1 MEQSAA
7 KSVDDIFL
15 APGELVVRSGGRI
28 KTLLG
33 SCVAV
38 CLYDRFRHTGG
49 MCHFILPDASH
60 ATPGAMPDFSFGDK
74 AIRELLRQFKNNG
87 SRPEHLDAK
96 LLGGGHVI
104 GNIDAEIGKR
114 NGLLAQA
121 LLAQYRIKV
130 TGESL
135 GGHLGR
141 RVLMDTSTGEV
152 WTRFIDEQTQMKSL
166 ILIGASTG
174 GTQALATILQKLSS
188 PMPPILITQHM
199 PAAFVDPFAQSL
211 QRLTNLIV
219 KTAVDNERIVE
230 NHVYLA
236 PGGKHLKIQE
246 RAGEIFASHSD
257 EPPRHSCKPAV
268 DVMFESARDL
278 RSRHLVAVVLTGMGS
293 DGALGLSLLR
303 KAGAQ
308 TMTQDEQSC
317 IVFGMPKAV
326 IDLGA
331 AQEILPLS
339 EIAQALVEKCS

>member
-1 MEQSAA
+1 MDQHSAQA
-7 KSVDDIFL
+7 SDEIFL
-15 APGELVVRSGGRI
+15 APGELVVLSGGKI

-38 CLYDRFRHTGG
+38 CLYDRFRHAGG
-49 MCHFILPDASH
+49 MCHFILPDASY

-74 AIRELLRQFKNNG
+74 AIRELLRQFKKNG

-104 GNIDAEIGKR
+104 GNMDAKIGDQ
-114 NGLLAQA
+114 NGVLAQTM
-121 LLAQYRIKV
+121 LAQFRIKV

-152 WTRFIDEQTQMKSL
+152 WTRFIDEQTQMKTL

-188 PMPPILITQHM
+188 PMPPIVITQHM
-199 PAAFVDPFAQSL
+199 PAAFVDSLAQSL

-219 KTAVDNERIVE
+219 KTAVDNERIIE

-236 PGGKHLKIQE
+236 PGGKHLRIQE
-246 RAGEIFASHSD
+246 RAGEIFAHHSD

-268 DVMFESARDL
+268 DVMFESARAL
-278 RSRHLVAVVLTGMGS
+278 RSRNLVAVVLTGMGS
-293 DGALGLSLLR
+293 DGALGLSMLR

-308 TMTQDEQSC
+308 TITQDEQSC
-317 IVFGMPKAV
+317 VVFGMPKAV
-326 IDLGA
+326 IKLGA

-339 EIAQALVEKCS
+339 EIAQSLVEKSS